1 MERQEIISKLT
12 PIVGEVFNVEN
23 IVLTEEMSAEIVE
36 QWTSLSFMTL
46 LTEVENQFGFK
57 FKMMEMLKLKTM
69 GDIIA
74 AIERH
79 CA

>member
-23 IVLTEEMSAEIVE
+23 IVLTEEMSAETVE

>member
-1 MERQEIISKLT
+1 MERSEIIEKLT
-12 PIVGEVFNVEN
+12 PIVRGALNVES
-23 IVLTEEMSAEIVE
+23 IELTDDMSAENVS
-36 QWTSLSFMTL
+36 QWTSLSFMML

-79 CA
+79 TA

>member
-1 MERQEIISKLT
+1 MERQEIIAKLT
-12 PIVGEVFNVEN
+12 HVVSNVFQIEN
-23 IVLTEEMSAEIVE
+23 LVLNEDMSAETVE

-57 FKMMEMLKLKTM
+57 FKMMEVLKLKTM

-79 CA
+79 KA